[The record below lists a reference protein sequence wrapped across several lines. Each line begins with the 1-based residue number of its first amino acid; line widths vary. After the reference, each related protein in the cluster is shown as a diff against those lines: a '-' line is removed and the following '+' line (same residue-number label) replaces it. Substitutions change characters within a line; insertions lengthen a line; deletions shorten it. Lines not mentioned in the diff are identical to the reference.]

1 MGFDNKQIKKIYIKQ
16 NNWIAIISIIIG
28 LPLGFYMTDYIFK
41 MALSDAYDFGA
52 SIKLISYI
60 YSAIGTWIVSYV
72 FSKLLARKIGK
83 IDMVTSLKG
92 NE

>member
-1 MGFDNKQIKKIYIKQ
+1 
-16 NNWIAIISIIIG
+16 
-28 LPLGFYMTDYIFK
+28 MTDYIFK
-41 MALSDAYDFGA
+41 MALSDSYDFGA
-52 SIKLISYI
+52 SIKMISYV
-60 YSAIGTWIVSYV
+60 YSAIGTWIVSFV

>member
-1 MGFDNKQIKKIYIKQ
+1 
-16 NNWIAIISIIIG
+16 
-28 LPLGFYMTDYIFK
+28 MTDFIFK
-41 MALSDAYDFGA
+41 MALSDSYDFGA
-52 SIKLISYI
+52 SIKTISYI

-72 FSKLLARKIGK
+72 FSKILARKVRK